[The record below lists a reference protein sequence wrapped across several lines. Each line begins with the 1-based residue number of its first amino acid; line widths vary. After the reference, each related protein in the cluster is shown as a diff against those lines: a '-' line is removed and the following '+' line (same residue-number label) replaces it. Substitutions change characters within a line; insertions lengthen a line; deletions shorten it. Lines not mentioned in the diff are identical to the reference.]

1 MAFLLDWLLKG
12 EMYMKRKFLLAIL
25 TIALTLV
32 MIPTVSA
39 FADTEG
45 DGILGDIVQTLTGED
60 EGNPDVLGQE
70 EGEEDADED
79 ADEDVDEDADED
91 GDTEMELPKVNLK
104 SPVTH
109 WGAGDVGKTLALNA
123 RIGAEVV
130 DPALLD
136 WTSSD
141 EKVAVVGED
150 GTITIVG
157 EGKATITAV
166 MKDGSAQS
174 GFSKVFVTKHWP
186 DKDAKEANE
195 SKAKENKGKKAGNH
209 GHKNQNP

>member
-1 MAFLLDWLLKG
+1 MAFLLDWFLKG

-60 EGNPDVLGQE
+60 EGNPEDLGQE
-70 EGEEDADED
+70 EGEEG
-79 ADEDVDEDADED
+79 ADEDVEEDADED
-91 GDTEMELPKVNLK
+91 GDAEMELPKVNLK

-109 WGAGDVGKTLALNA
+109 WGAGDVGKTLALIA

-130 DPALLD
+130 DPVLLD

-141 EKVAVVGED
+141 ETVATVGED

-186 DKDAKEANE
+186 DKDAKEAKE
-195 SKAKENKGKKAGNH
+195 SKAKENKGKNAGNH